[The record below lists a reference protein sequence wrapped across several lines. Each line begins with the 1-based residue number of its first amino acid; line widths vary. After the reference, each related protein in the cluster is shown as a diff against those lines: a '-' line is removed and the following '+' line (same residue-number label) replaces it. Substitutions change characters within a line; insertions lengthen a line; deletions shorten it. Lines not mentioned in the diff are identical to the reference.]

1 MASSNDG
8 PKDDH
13 DHDHART
20 SDADLALVS
29 RALFDFSDLRI
40 VVFWVLVPTRRVT
53 STPWGMQENTP
64 QMPHPAFPL
73 PLFPPPQ
80 LPFKISLT

>member
-13 DHDHART
+13 DHDLART

-64 QMPHPAFPL
+64 KCPIL
-73 PLFPPPQ
+73 LFPTILSP
-80 LPFKISLT
+80 LPFKISLA

>member
-53 STPWGMQENTP
+53 STPLGHAREHAPNAPSCFSSTILSP
-64 QMPHPAFPL
+64 
-73 PLFPPPQ
+73 